1 MFPRC
6 FVDRFNSCK
15 SHINSLLF
23 SIPAKPIRP
32 GQQPA
37 SPSVRPG
44 SSSGIGSAL
53 LGMTRLAGGAVM
65 GSNVPNSPSTPSIP
79 SSPNGATIVTPVI
92 RGSKGSEPV
101 VTYSKRIRNAVSTE
115 SLNRPL
121 PQGSARWVLLRCPII
136 GLSSFNLLYFDVSIL
151 LLSEP
156 PQKSLILFVIINLL
170 FIRIYLVSLIVCKVK
185 SSSQMSHWRFP
196 YLTPVVCFLFFGSAA
211 VGLLRFRRHQS
222 CPVIVLFYWVW
233 FN

>member
-1 MFPRC
+1 MVRALEVTKAARINEVARFKSALNCRVLRSNV

-15 SHINSLLF
+15 SHINSLSF

-121 PQGSARWVLLRCPII
+121 PQGSAR
-136 GLSSFNLLYFDVSIL
+136 
-151 LLSEP
+151 
-156 PQKSLILFVIINLL
+156 
-170 FIRIYLVSLIVCKVK
+170 
-185 SSSQMSHWRFP
+185 
-196 YLTPVVCFLFFGSAA
+196 
-211 VGLLRFRRHQS
+211 
-222 CPVIVLFYWVW
+222 
-233 FN
+233 